1 MESPGIVIAARLRE
15 WGGLDLP
22 VERGVFGSAQP
33 QELASAVDRWCREH
47 LGAPIE
53 RYEFFESSSGSVH
66 GVVLT
71 DGRSVVVKAHRAAV
85 TRDYL
90 DAVIDLQ
97 AALGKS
103 GYPAPRP
110 LAGPIALGNGH
121 VTAEVMLDR
130 SARVDGHDRGVRE
143 ALATGL
149 AQFVR
154 LSRPS
159 CRRFAQVTHP
169 MRVPD
174 GALYPTPHSPRF
186 DFATTGSGAEWIDD
200 LAARARAQ
208 LRSSR
213 EVPDAVVHGDWR
225 IENVYVRG
233 GRLVG
238 VFDWDSVHVT
248 HEVSAV
254 ATAATTFS
262 VDWQQ
267 PDGNR
272 FPQPHE
278 IAAFVSDYEAARA
291 RGFSA
296 AERDNLAATMVASLA
311 YGARCEHADSGEPPS
326 GDDSQRRLLSMLG
339 VALLD
344 RGVAALED

>member
-1 MESPGIVIAARLRE
+1 
-15 WGGLDLP
+15 
-22 VERGVFGSAQP
+22 
-33 QELASAVDRWCREH
+33 
-47 LGAPIE
+47 
-53 RYEFFESSSGSVH
+53 
-66 GVVLT
+66 
-71 DGRSVVVKAHRAAV
+71 
-85 TRDYL
+85 
-90 DAVIDLQ
+90 
-97 AALGKS
+97 
-103 GYPAPRP
+103 
-110 LAGPIALGNGH
+110 
-121 VTAEVMLDR
+121 
-130 SARVDGHDRGVRE
+130 
-143 ALATGL
+143 
-149 AQFVR
+149 
-154 LSRPS
+154 
-159 CRRFAQVTHP
+159 
-169 MRVPD
+169 
-174 GALYPTPHSPRF
+174 
-186 DFATTGSGAEWIDD
+186 
-200 LAARARAQ
+200 
-208 LRSSR
+208 
-213 EVPDAVVHGDWR
+213 VHGDWR